1 VQSPST
7 FKVPKNLVFDSV
19 TIDDE
24 EKELEMLVQFIK
36 DNLPA
41 LKDANSSVM
50 MVFCDKKSRVDKVCE
65 ALKAI
70 GIASLPFEESM
81 SSQARNLSL
90 SILRS
95 GSLQVLVSDKAGSRG
110 LDLPNVN
117 HVVQFDFAKTTQDF
131 L

>member
-1 VQSPST
+1 MLE
-7 FKVPKNLVFDSV
+7 N
-19 TIDDE
+19 DDQ
-24 EKELEMLVQFIK
+24 ELEQLVQFIK
-36 DNLPA
+36 NNLPE
-41 LKDANSSVM
+41 KKEGGSSVM

-65 ALKAI
+65 ALKNA
-70 GIASLPFEESM
+70 GVVSLPYEESL

-90 SILRS
+90 SILRA
-95 GSLQVLVSDKAGSRG
+95 GSLQVLVSDKTGSRG